1 MVYNCAAE
9 FGRWNGE
16 DYFEQ
21 VWKSNLIGLKN
32 IIRLQEKHDF
42 KLIHFSS
49 SEVYGD
55 YEGMSVQVK
64 QYKLAD
70 YLKAI
75 NYSKEKLLDS
85 EDKDWERKYP
95 PFIINKGLSFFEDT
109 VMFANEINRLHHLP
123 KKMQFDFLLNSIR
136 SRKRFSKWFKA
147 SKLTNLDIV
156 KKYYGFSNEKAKQA
170 LDILTKEQIDFIKK
184 VLYQGGRK

>member
-1 MVYNCAAE
+1 
-9 FGRWNGE
+9 
-16 DYFEQ
+16 
-21 VWKSNLIGLKN
+21 
-32 IIRLQEKHDF
+32 
-42 KLIHFSS
+42 
-49 SEVYGD
+49 
-55 YEGMSVQVK
+55 MSVQVK

-75 NYSKEKLLDS
+75 NYSREKLLDS

-170 LDILTKEQIDFIKK
+170 LNILTDKQIDEIKLSLSK
-184 VLYQGGRK
+184 GGRKRK

>member
-1 MVYNCAAE
+1 
-9 FGRWNGE
+9 
-16 DYFEQ
+16 
-21 VWKSNLIGLKN
+21 
-32 IIRLQEKHDF
+32 
-42 KLIHFSS
+42 
-49 SEVYGD
+49 
-55 YEGMSVQVK
+55 
-64 QYKLAD
+64 
-70 YLKAI
+70 
-75 NYSKEKLLDS
+75 
-85 EDKDWERKYP
+85 
-95 PFIINKGLSFFEDT
+95 
-109 VMFANEINRLHHLP
+109 MFANEINRLHHLP

>member
-1 MVYNCAAE
+1 
-9 FGRWNGE
+9 
-16 DYFEQ
+16 
-21 VWKSNLIGLKN
+21 
-32 IIRLQEKHDF
+32 
-42 KLIHFSS
+42 
-49 SEVYGD
+49 
-55 YEGMSVQVK
+55 MSVQVK

-136 SRKRFSKWFKA
+136 SRKRFSKRFKA

>member
-1 MVYNCAAE
+1 
-9 FGRWNGE
+9 
-16 DYFEQ
+16 
-21 VWKSNLIGLKN
+21 
-32 IIRLQEKHDF
+32 
-42 KLIHFSS
+42 
-49 SEVYGD
+49 
-55 YEGMSVQVK
+55 MSVQVK

-123 KKMQFDFLLNSIR
+123 KKMQFDF
-136 SRKRFSKWFKA
+136 
-147 SKLTNLDIV
+147 
-156 KKYYGFSNEKAKQA
+156 
-170 LDILTKEQIDFIKK
+170 
-184 VLYQGGRK
+184 

>member
-1 MVYNCAAE
+1 
-9 FGRWNGE
+9 
-16 DYFEQ
+16 
-21 VWKSNLIGLKN
+21 
-32 IIRLQEKHDF
+32 
-42 KLIHFSS
+42 
-49 SEVYGD
+49 
-55 YEGMSVQVK
+55 MSVQVK

-136 SRKRFSKWFKA
+136 SCKRFSKWFKA